1 MDTNETPI
9 PVSEKTRP
17 GQKPLQVAPIQ
28 VELVHRSKGIAFVSA
43 FLLLCG
49 VVCCV
54 AWVAHERTSF
64 RILHPESKLSVL
76 ELEEK
81 AIKFRGFDAGVLKDH
96 SQIAIS
102 LTGWARLG
110 VDFSKSTFE
119 VDRWHRRV
127 VISLPAPEVT
137 DVNVTDTKCWDR
149 STNVTDAKRLDKL
162 ECDLR
167 NEALSDFRNL
177 ASNSF
182 YVDTARKYARVA
194 LRAYYR
200 RNYPDWEVEFK

>member
-9 PVSEKTRP
+9 PVPAEKRP
-17 GQKPLQVAPIQ
+17 GQEPLQVAPIQ
-28 VELVHRSKGIAFVSA
+28 VELVHRSKGVALLSS

-49 VVCCV
+49 AVCCV
-54 AWVAHERTSF
+54 AWAVNRRTSF

-119 VDRWHRRV
+119 VDRWRRRV

-182 YVDTARKYARVA
+182 YVDTAQKYARVA